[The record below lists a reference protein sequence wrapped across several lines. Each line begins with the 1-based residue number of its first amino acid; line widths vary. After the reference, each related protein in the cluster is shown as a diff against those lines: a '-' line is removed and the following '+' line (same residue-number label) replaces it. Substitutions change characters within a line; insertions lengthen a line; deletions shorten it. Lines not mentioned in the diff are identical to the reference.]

1 MRLELFAILFGR
13 VPFQLSLL
21 RREDLTHERTIV
33 PALLLGL
40 LAVANNIPAIPLY
53 LALCRNLKPEEQRK
67 LCFVATLT
75 SFLTM
80 TVAMFTGMMILNFF
94 EISIDAFRMAGGLL
108 LINTGLGMMKSSQ
121 ESAVIADDTP
131 FSTKISTAVI
141 PISIPLTTGAG
152 TISAVI
158 LFSETLNHSDTLAF
172 KLLGAIVCM
181 TIVIYLAFRYSPT
194 IIKFL
199 GETGLDVLTKVFG
212 LITLALG
219 IQFILSGIRGA
230 FPKVM

>member
-1 MRLELFAILFGR
+1 MDE
-13 VPFQLSLL
+13 PSFQ
-21 RREDLTHERTIV
+21 HY
-33 PALLLGL
+33 LLGL
-40 LAVANNIPAIPLY
+40 LAVANNIPAIPLF
-53 LALCRNLKPEEQRK
+53 LSLCRNLNPEEQHK
-67 LCFVATLT
+67 LCFIATLS
-75 SFLTM
+75 SFITM

-108 LINTGLGMMKSSQ
+108 LISTGLGMMKSSR
-121 ESAVIADDTP
+121 EAVSMSGDTP
-131 FSTKISTAVI
+131 FSKMISTAVI

-152 TISAVI
+152 TMSTVI
-158 LFSETLNHSDTLAF
+158 LFSETLHRSNTLAL
-172 KLLGAIVCM
+172 KLLSAIVCM
-181 TIVIYLAFRYSPT
+181 TIIIYLAFRYSPA
-194 IIKFL
+194 IIKLL

>member
-1 MRLELFAILFGR
+1 MNEQ
-13 VPFQLSLL
+13 PFQ
-21 RREDLTHERTIV
+21 HY
-33 PALLLGL
+33 LLGL
-40 LAVANNIPAIPLY
+40 LAVANNIPAIPLF
-53 LALCRNLKPEEQRK
+53 LSICRNLNSEEQHK
-67 LCFVATLT
+67 LCFIATMS
-75 SFLTM
+75 SFITM

-108 LINTGLGMMKSSQ
+108 LISTGLGMMKSTT
-121 ESAVIADDTP
+121 ETTVIDGDTP
-131 FSTKISTAVI
+131 FSRMISTAVI

-152 TISAVI
+152 TMSTVI
-158 LFSETLNHSDTLAF
+158 LFSEGIHHSETLAL
-172 KLLGAIVCM
+172 KLMGAIVCM
-181 TIVIYLAFRYSPT
+181 TIIIYLAFRYSPV

-230 FPKVM
+230 FPKIM

>member
-1 MRLELFAILFGR
+1 MSE
-13 VPFQLSLL
+13 PSFQ
-21 RREDLTHERTIV
+21 HY
-33 PALLLGL
+33 LLGL
-40 LAVANNIPAIPLY
+40 LAVANNIPAIPLF
-53 LALCRNLKPEEQRK
+53 LSLCRNLSPQEQKK
-67 LCFVATLT
+67 LCFIATLS
-75 SFLTM
+75 SFITM
-80 TVAMFTGMMILNFF
+80 TVAMFTGLTILNFF

-108 LINTGLGMMKSSQ
+108 LISTGLGMMKASK
-121 ESAVIADDTP
+121 EPAAVAGDTP
-131 FSTKISTAVI
+131 FSRMISTAII

-152 TISAVI
+152 TMSTVI
-158 LFSETLNHSDTLAF
+158 LFAQTLHHSDVLGL
-172 KLLGAIVCM
+172 KLLAAIVCM
-181 TIVIYLAFRYSPT
+181 TVIIYLTFRFSPA